1 MTNIHKGDMDI
12 LLVEDDPSIGG
23 FLQAAMDCEPGYACT
38 GQPRGKMLGRLGKN
52 DKSRKVGRSP

>member
-38 GQPRGKMLGRLGKN
+38 GQPR
-52 DKSRKVGRSP
+52 